1 MEGCNLGVRPAKGYL
16 VRHTL
21 PCSACGFS
29 SCYEVNRFP
38 LQLSSAIMMCFTP
51 EPDEWS
57 HRIMDFETTKANE
70 SSLPFSRR
78 YFVIVLEMHKR
89 QHEASPRHKDNI

>member
-1 MEGCNLGVRPAKGYL
+1 
-16 VRHTL
+16 
-21 PCSACGFS
+21 
-29 SCYEVNRFP
+29 
-38 LQLSSAIMMCFTP
+38 MMCFTP

>member
-1 MEGCNLGVRPAKGYL
+1 
-16 VRHTL
+16 
-21 PCSACGFS
+21 
-29 SCYEVNRFP
+29 
-38 LQLSSAIMMCFTP
+38 MMCFTP

-78 YFVIVLEMHKR
+78 LGERRRKR
-89 QHEASPRHKDNI
+89 MKIPGGEKQNTQSYREDLSK